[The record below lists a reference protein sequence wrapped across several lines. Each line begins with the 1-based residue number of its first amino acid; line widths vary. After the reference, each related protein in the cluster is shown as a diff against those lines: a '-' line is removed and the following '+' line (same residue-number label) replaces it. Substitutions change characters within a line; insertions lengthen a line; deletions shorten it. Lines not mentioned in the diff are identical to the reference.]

1 MRGSVRIHPNTC
13 SCKRCK
19 KKKRTSREEEKKV

>member
-19 KKKRTSREEEKKV
+19 KKECVFGFAAFLE